1 MRSYISASKSIS
13 NNSKH
18 ISKYINSKHSS
29 NKHSSSNSNSSSN
42 SKKDNLLQLLVN
54 IGTICLIIIIIVI
67 IYKYFIVTDY
77 QRLRTEGFVDLPNT
91 NTINTNT
98 TSTNTI
104 YEQSI
109 NSLYGS
115 NTRLKC
121 GMLPNIYNQYN
132 VCRFNNESFIP
143 YKFPIHMIKLVD
155 SSILAVF
162 NDGRLYSKVNITS
175 NLWSGPITNSLP
187 QDIIPL
193 RMITLSTDLVTLLGV
208 GFDNILYIKKPDTNG
223 NINLT
228 IPWKQVPNNSEIIY
242 VLFDNQTNFLLSIDI
257 NGNLFTKKSF
267 DNTSTN
273 QQLNI
278 NLDRP
283 ILRLY
288 YDLNGYMLAID
299 EEFDLFQFT
308 DLNWKISSFNM
319 ILGPNS
325 RKIQDLLYDND
336 GKMYGLIFNPDTFMV
351 QIMKQ
356 TSVFYLSG
364 FIEINKQLNNQI
376 SSTVSDTTNFV
387 MSDQDII
394 KCKTG
399 SLREYAE
406 LTNINEMNDDDVEYA
421 AQKQGI
427 ENLKK
432 LRTFCANRNITTNN
446 INYENYDLLASVD
459 KNKNKISNLKNIVTN
474 LLTYEQDSTQIKEKY
489 PIIA

>member
-1 MRSYISASKSIS
+1 MSTSFFSKSKSKSNHS
-13 NNSKH
+13 NNSK
-18 ISKYINSKHSS
+18 IED
-29 NKHSSSNSNSSSN
+29 N
-42 SKKDNLLQLLVN
+42 SKKDTLRQSLVN
-54 IGTICLIIIIIVI
+54 FGTVLLIIIIIVI
-67 IYKYFIVTDY
+67 IYKFFIVTDY
-77 QRLRTEGFVDLPNT
+77 QRLRVEGFENSPN
-91 NTINTNT
+91 INTTNI
-98 TSTNTI
+98 NTI

-109 NSLYGS
+109 KKLYED
-115 NTRLKC
+115 NIRLVC

-356 TSVFYLSG
+356 TSVFFLSE
-364 FIEINKQLNNQI
+364 FIEFNNQRNI
-376 SSTVSDTTNFV
+376 PSTDNITNFV

-406 LTNINEMNDDDVEYA
+406 LTNMNEMNDDDVEYA